1 MTAMT
6 TPNGDSRSPRRP
18 SSRTVRWRLLTLCIV
33 VSVLLVGMS
42 GVGLAAVYLQQRQV
56 DRAIDVVEP
65 AVDANR
71 QVRLTLVQA
80 QSALRGYV
88 LSQQGVIAGRP
99 GAGPAWATYAEHL
112 QQTYRTQDARVDGE
126 LSVLTDRLTAP
137 DVTADEDRRRQ
148 LDAARTEQ
156 EEAVARW
163 RDLAREVSAQPET
176 GEQRLDEGRRLFGAV
191 GRAND
196 AVAEA
201 LDGERAA
208 LQASMSTAVRDSVL
222 AVLAAT
228 ALALGAVLLIGRRTG
243 DALTTPLRRLRDIV
257 RRQRDGDRTAW
268 AATDSGAVEVREL
281 AGDVNALTAAH
292 HELTDRQ
299 ESSLRVLR
307 AQAVLGRAVQSSRD
321 LPTALQR
328 AAEGIGRALRADL
341 VVCGVFSEQRR
352 LREPAVWSAPDTAPP
367 APLDAPTEPA
377 QAEPPDGGDED
388 DGTALADY
396 ADGLWGGA
404 GDRFAAA
411 DDVAALPPGSA
422 ERRWAAKYGPAGTGS
437 LLVVPLGLGDRAIG
451 VALVRG
457 AARQWNSVETA
468 FVQHIVGEI
477 TRFVMLAA
485 AERQQAEHV
494 TRLEE
499 LDRQKDAFMATVS
512 HELRTPLTSISGY
525 VEMLSDDAGGGLS
538 DPQQQ
543 MIEVIGRNTD
553 RLRDLIENLIVLNE
567 LDVTDLPPHAPL
579 VCAGEV
585 VREVADALTAA
596 AEHAGVTVS
605 SEPGTDLWTRGDRAQ
620 LTRALANLASNA
632 VKFSPRGGRITLSAR
647 PSADGAHVELGCA
660 DTGMGIPADETEHL
674 FTRFFRASN
683 ATRAQIQGSGLGLV
697 IVRGIVERHGGTLTV
712 DSVEG
717 AGTTVTMSVP
727 RAASPDP
734 AEAVEPAPRVTA
746 TTAEP

>member
-99 GAGPAWATYAEHL
+99 GAGPAWATYAGHL

-579 VCAGEV
+579 VCLGEV
-585 VREVADALTAA
+585 VREVADALATG
-596 AEHAGVTVS
+596 AEQAGITVS
-605 SEPGTDLWTRGDRAQ
+605 GEQGTDLWTRGDRAQ

>member
-1 MTAMT
+1 MTTMT

-321 LPTALQR
+321 VPTALQR

-404 GDRFAAA
+404 GDRFVAA

-422 ERRWAAKYGPAGTGS
+422 ECRWAAKYGPAGTGS
-437 LLVVPLGLGDRAIG
+437 LLAVPLGLGDRAIG

-457 AARQWNSVETA
+457 AARRWNSVETA

-579 VCAGEV
+579 VCLGEV
-585 VREVADALTAA
+585 VREVADALAA
-596 AEHAGVTVS
+596 GAEQAGITVS
-605 SEPGTDLWTRGDRAQ
+605 SEQGTDLWTRGDRAQ

-647 PSADGAHVELGCA
+647 PSADGARVELGCA

>member
-1 MTAMT
+1 M
-6 TPNGDSRSPRRP
+6 
-18 SSRTVRWRLLTLCIV
+18 RWRLLTLCIV
-33 VSVLLVGMS
+33 VSVLLVGIS
-42 GVGLAAVYLQQRQV
+42 GVGLTAVYLQQRQV
-56 DRAIDVVEP
+56 DRSIDVVEP

-88 LSQQGVIAGRP
+88 LSQEGAVAGGPGAGRP
-99 GAGPAWATYAEHL
+99 WATHAEHL
-112 QQTYRTQDARVDGE
+112 QRAYTTNDARVDGE
-126 LSVLTDRLTAP
+126 LSVLADLLAAP
-137 DVTADEDRRRQ
+137 EMTADEDRRRQ
-148 LDAARTEQ
+148 IAAAQTAQ

-163 RDLAREVSAQPET
+163 RALAREVSDQPET
-176 GEQRLDEGRRLFGAV
+176 GERRLDKGRRLFGAV
-191 GRAND
+191 GQAND
-196 AVAEA
+196 AVAAA
-201 LDGERAA
+201 LAGERTA
-208 LQASMSTAVRDSVL
+208 LQASMNTAVRESLL

-228 ALALGAVLLIGRRTG
+228 AVALGTVLLVGRRTG

-268 AATDSGAVEVREL
+268 AATDSGTVEVREL

-292 HELTDRQ
+292 QELTDRQ

-307 AQAVLGRAVQSSRD
+307 AQAVLGRGVQSSRD
-321 LPTALQR
+321 LPSALQR

-341 VVCGVFSEQRR
+341 VVCGVLSERR
-352 LREPAVWSAPDTAPP
+352 LREPAVWSAPDPRARRAGPLTPVEP
-367 APLDAPTEPA
+367 APKEPA
-377 QAEPPDGGDED
+377 DGGQD
-388 DGTALADY
+388 DGSALADY
-396 ADGLWGGA
+396 ADGLWRGA
-404 GDRFAAA
+404 GDRFAAI

-422 ERRWAAKYGPAGTGS
+422 DRRWAEEYGPAGTGS
-437 LLVVPLGLGDRAIG
+437 LLAVPLGLGDRAIG

-457 AARQWNSVETA
+457 AARRWNSVETA

-477 TRFVMLAA
+477 TRLVMLATV
-485 AERQQAEHV
+485 ERQQAEHV
-494 TRLEE
+494 SRLEA

-525 VEMLSDDAGGGLS
+525 VEMLSDDAGGGGLS
-538 DPQQQ
+538 DPQRQ

-567 LDVTDLPPHAPL
+567 LDATDLPPHAPF
-579 VCAGEV
+579 VCLGEV
-585 VREVADALTAA
+585 VREVADALTAG
-596 AEHAGVTVS
+596 AEQAGVTVS
-605 SEPGTDLWTRGDRAQ
+605 REPGADLWTRGDRAQ

-647 PSADGAHVELGCA
+647 PSADGTHVELGCA

-697 IVRGIVERHGGTLTV
+697 IVRGIAERHGGTLAV
-712 DSVEG
+712 HSVEG
-717 AGTTVTMSVP
+717 VGTTATMSVP
-727 RAASPDP
+727 RADAPASAEPVDP
-734 AEAVEPAPRVTA
+734 PPRVTA
-746 TTAEP
+746 TAAEP